1 MQGLYEIHLISR
13 TMADLA
19 TALEKVPTDAIR
31 PRLGL
36 VMASISLNRWS
47 PSGFEALLMLSSQQ
61 LGRQPK
67 LSGRSSE

>member
-31 PRLGL
+31 PRLGE
-36 VMASISLNRWS
+36 ARTRYSLSRWS
-47 PSGFEALLMLSSQQ
+47 PSGFEALLMLS
-61 LGRQPK
+61 
-67 LSGRSSE
+67 GRSSE